1 MCCVTAV
8 LCQVFISSL
17 IFFVTHPV
25 IKAWPNNYGNKV
37 PALDVQWHSKLLWNM
52 RGKIFIWRKSKLEL
66 PCHLPSL
73 MINFS
78 CKQRVFIA
86 LNPGICSIAY
96 AIYMW
101 EMCIHIGMRYLCT
114 THIIDAYSSTNKENA
129 SSSMHIYICIYQW
142 QWHSK
147 HIHLGCVDTAYGY
160 GICKIHVAICCL
172 HHKELLRHQYLLE
185 DCSLYGIHIVYL

>member
-1 MCCVTAV
+1 
-8 LCQVFISSL
+8 
-17 IFFVTHPV
+17 
-25 IKAWPNNYGNKV
+25 
-37 PALDVQWHSKLLWNM
+37 M

-129 SSSMHIYICIYQW
+129 SSSMHIYIYMYTSDSDILNIYT
-142 QWHSK
+142 
-147 HIHLGCVDTAYGY
+147 LGVLIQHMAMAYVRSMLPY
-160 GICKIHVAICCL
+160 VAYIT
-172 HHKELLRHQYLLE
+172 R
-185 DCSLYGIHIVYL
+185 SS